1 MTSAEDDSEVTWDEV
16 APHLVPL
23 LRPAVV
29 GGSLATPLVRAAFA
43 PLVYA
48 YVGLDEPT
56 RIRLVT
62 SMDAGRWGKTHQEL
76 VVAALENLS
85 RREHKLEPF
94 DEAADY
100 PNYHVGAKDELR
112 ASRLLL
118 PGFLEAFEAPL
129 GGPAVCAVPD
139 GERCVVGPRDDP
151 KAIEQLYEFA
161 LKRWDES
168 EEPVAPMLFTLDDE
182 GDVVPLTL
190 PDDHPAKELEQ
201 RATALFLARAYAD
214 QKGVLDAAFEREE
227 LPVVVAECSAI
238 SHPTLGVLT
247 ITPFVEGFEA
257 LLPVVQAV
265 QLHWQ
270 DGDTVHTLLIRTEEL
285 VQRAPGYLRVSED
298 FDPPRLVTVGFPDR
312 AALAALA
319 EVALAEDKRV
329 L

>member
-1 MTSAEDDSEVTWDEV
+1 MSSPEADSEDTWADV
-16 APHLVPL
+16 APRLVPL
-23 LRPAVV
+23 LRPAIV
-29 GGSLATPLVRAAFA
+29 GAAVATPLVRAAFA

-62 SMDAGRWGKTHQEL
+62 SLDAGRWGKTHHEL
-76 VVAALENLS
+76 IVTALENLG
-85 RREHKLEPF
+85 RREHRLEPF
-94 DEAADY
+94 DEAAEY
-100 PNYHVGAKDELR
+100 PNFHVGAEDDLR

-118 PGFLEAFEAPL
+118 PGFLTAFVEPL

-151 KAIEQLYEFA
+151 EALLQLYEFA
-161 LKRWDES
+161 LKHWDES
-168 EEPVAPMLFTLDDE
+168 EEPVAPLLFTLDDE

-214 QKGVLDAAFEREE
+214 QKTVLDAAFEREE

-247 ITPFVEGFEA
+247 VTPFVEGFEA

-270 DGDTVHTLLIRTEEL
+270 DGDAIHTLLIRTEEL
-285 VQRAPGYLRVSED
+285 VQRAPGHLRVSED
-298 FDPPRLVTVGFPDR
+298 FDPPRFVTVGFPDR
-312 AALAALA
+312 AALATLA